1 VSAPVVLIT
10 GALTG
15 IGRATAFAY
24 ARQGANVVVSG
35 RHQDVGEQLARE
47 LGDIGAQV
55 EFVRADVRFDAD
67 VMKLVDRAVAR
78 FGRIDVAFNNAGTEG
93 TPGPVT
99 EVTDESYQATF
110 DTNVKGTLLCLKH
123 EFRVMREQGGGSI
136 VNISSTFGLMGFP
149 DATLY
154 VGSKHAVTG
163 ITKAAALEGAAHGIR
178 VNAVAPGYTQTAM
191 YERFT
196 GNDAARD
203 AVNSVLPLHR
213 AGTPEEIAEAVQYLG
228 SDKASYVTGHI
239 LTVDGGLMAGW
250 PLFTA
255 EG

>member
-1 VSAPVVLIT
+1 MPAPVVLIT

-15 IGRATAFAY
+15 IGRATALAY
-24 ARQGANVVVSG
+24 ARQGANLVVCG
-35 RHQDVGEQLARE
+35 RHQDVGEQLAGE
-47 LGDIGAQV
+47 LGDLGAQA
-55 EFVRADVRFDAD
+55 EFMRADVRFDAD
-67 VMKLVDRAVAR
+67 VENLVDRAVER
-78 FGRIDVAFNNAGTEG
+78 FGRLDVALNNAGTEG

-99 EVTDESYQATF
+99 EVTEQSYQAVF

-136 VNISSTFGLMGFP
+136 VNVSSTFGLMGYP
-149 DATLY
+149 GATLY

-178 VNAVAPGYTQTAM
+178 VNAVAPGYTRTAM

-196 GNDAARD
+196 GDDTARD
-203 AVNSVLPLHR
+203 TVDSVLPLHR

-228 SDKASYVTGHI
+228 SDKASYVTGHV
-239 LTVDGGLMAGW
+239 LTVDGGLMAGG
-250 PLFTA
+250 PLFP
-255 EG
+255 GS

>member
-1 VSAPVVLIT
+1 MPAPVVLIT

-15 IGRATAFAY
+15 IGRATALAY
-24 ARQGANVVVSG
+24 ARQGANLVVSG

-47 LGDIGAQV
+47 LGDLGAQA
-55 EFVRADVRFDAD
+55 EFVRADVRSDAD
-67 VMKLVDRAVAR
+67 VENLADRAVDR
-78 FGRIDVAFNNAGTEG
+78 FGRLDVAFNNAGTEG

-136 VNISSTFGLMGFP
+136 VNVSSTFGLMGYP
-149 DATLY
+149 GATLY

-178 VNAVAPGYTQTAM
+178 VNAVAPGYTRTAM

-196 GNDAARD
+196 GDDTARD
-203 AVNSVLPLHR
+203 AVDSVLPLHR
-213 AGTPEEIAEAVQYLG
+213 AGTPDEIAEAVQYLG
-228 SDKASYVTGHI
+228 SEKASYITGHV
-239 LTVDGGLMAGW
+239 LTVDGGLMAGG
-250 PLFTA
+250 PLLP
-255 EG
+255 GS